1 MHVLNPD
8 NLNNTKNAGIDMVFF
23 NRVPKVGSQSFN
35 ELIRRLSLR
44 NNFHFNRD
52 TMHQLG
58 MGQFSDSM
66 QKEYVDMLS
75 DLEMPSGEL
84 YQFLQGHDL
93 NLFWSSVFTTHVL
106 RKLHK
111 VQPSTS
117 NLRQFGSRSSR
128 KNSIVVLLCSLSLV
142 SKQNKFK
149 IN

>member
-1 MHVLNPD
+1 
-8 NLNNTKNAGIDMVFF
+8 MVFF

-58 MGQFSDSM
+58 MGQFTDSM

-75 DLEMPSGEL
+75 DLEMPSGEF

-93 NLFWSSVFTTHVL
+93 NIHFGAAFSPHMCFVNFTKFNRPRPIYVNL
-106 RKLHK
+106 VRDP
-111 VQPSTS
+111 VERIPSW
-117 NLRQFGSRSSR
+117 FYYVRSPW
-128 KNSIVVLLCSLSLV
+128 
-142 SKQNKFK
+142 
-149 IN
+149 